1 MDTPVQST
9 ANDPQTPLPDVP
21 TGASGA
27 FISLKRPTSLGSTA
41 WNEEAVPKG
50 KRTHPL
56 VRAVLYV
63 GLGLVSF
70 ILFLYLTFPYG
81 VIKEVA
87 VSKVTEMFQKQG
99 LPLRLSIGSM
109 NPSWV
114 TGLELENV
122 QLTNVADAAATL
134 KLGSV
139 HVRLNVLPFLW
150 GTIKVTAKATQT
162 GGFMEAAVGLPL
174 WGLIKGEQSP
184 KYANIDFKSF
194 QLDPLFNHGLAVVR
208 GSKDPAMVLLLPLVA
223 KTTAGGS
230 LTGKIVFENSDTS
243 HFGKAKSTAVL
254 NIAGAFLHIN
264 DSTLKIP
271 KQEFETAKI
280 DLKFENNT
288 LSIGN
293 TTKFGAPDIGIGL
306 GGKVL
311 FSEIPGA
318 PANADLDLDLSMHG
332 EIEKNLGFIV
342 PNMMR
347 CKPLTAGELKA
358 KLTGPVTQM
367 KCE

>member
-9 ANDPQTPLPDVP
+9 ATDPQTPLPDVP
-21 TGASGA
+21 INPSGP
-27 FISLKRPTSLGSTA
+27 FISLKRPTALGNTA
-41 WNEEAVPKG
+41 WNEEAVHKG

-56 VRAVLYV
+56 VRAILYV
-63 GLGLVSF
+63 GLGLTSF

-87 VSKVTEMFQKQG
+87 VSKITEMFQKEG

-109 NPSWV
+109 NPNWV
-114 TGLELENV
+114 TGVELDNV
-122 QLTNVADAAATL
+122 QLTNVADTAATL

-139 HVRLNVLPFLW
+139 KVRLNVLPFLW
-150 GTIKVTAKATQT
+150 GTVKVTAKATQT
-162 GGFMEAAVGLPL
+162 GGNMEAAIGLSL
-174 WGLIKGEQSP
+174 LGLIRGDQSP
-184 KYANIDFKSF
+184 KYANVEFKSF

-208 GSKDPAMVLLLPLVA
+208 GSKDPGMVLLLPLVA
-223 KTTAGGS
+223 KTTAGGA
-230 LTGKIVFENSDTS
+230 LTGKIIFENSDTA
-243 HFGKAKSTAVL
+243 HFVKAKSTALL

-293 TTKFGAPDIGIGL
+293 STKFGAPDIGIGL

-311 FSEIPGA
+311 FSETPGT

-347 CKPLTAGELKA
+347 CKPLAGGELKA
-358 KLTGPVTQM
+358 KLTGAVTQM